1 MVKAIYF
8 DMDGTIANLYQI
20 KNWLDKL
27 LACNPAPYHEA
38 EPMYNMEELSNILQ
52 ELQNKGWQIGVISWL
67 SKNADKVY
75 ADRIR
80 YAKKKWLKK
89 HLKINLNELHFTKY
103 GKEKFNIAKH
113 KPGILIDD
121 NEEVR
126 KNWEARG
133 GIAINPTAELLDF
146 LKELGK

>member
-1 MVKAIYF
+1 MPIFTK
-8 DMDGTIANLYQI
+8 L

-80 YAKKKWLKK
+80 YAKKEMAQK
-89 HLKINLNELHFTKY
+89 TS
-103 GKEKFNIAKH
+103 
-113 KPGILIDD
+113 
-121 NEEVR
+121 
-126 KNWEARG
+126 
-133 GIAINPTAELLDF
+133 
-146 LKELGK
+146 